1 MALYKGIVR
10 EIYEYEI
17 DIDADCRTDAMG
29 KLKEMYNDNSMEGIE
44 KVSGIFV
51 PNALN
56 FVKSEYAI
64 KNTKKRKVDKYE
76 SK

>member
-17 DIDADCRTDAMG
+17 DIDAECRTDAME
-29 KLKEMYNDNSMEGIE
+29 KLKEMYNDDSMEGIE

-51 PNALN
+51 ANALN
-56 FVKSEYAI
+56 LVKSEYAI
-64 KNTKKRKVDKYE
+64 KDTEEKEMDIDE